1 MPAVRCRPLAVVVLL
16 GCLLHAG
23 PGLAVD
29 IEGRVAELER
39 HNVTAPWRESAE
51 LIEALVA
58 ESHALSPELRFRIDY
73 LKARNLALAGHLD
86 ASSQAVEAL
95 LSAPDIGADL
105 RLRAYTLGVNVAAN
119 TGDHERAFS
128 RLAEALALSP
138 QVTRSPAQ
146 LLAMASYL
154 YLRVG
159 ETGQALRFADDA
171 LASID
176 EGDTRGHC
184 TALEKYGAALTEIG
198 DAPKAE
204 SVRRQQM
211 RICDLAGDPVFAADA
226 RRGLGRALHA
236 QGASAAALPW
246 LRDAL
251 ERFEH
256 TGFLSGSIETRLWI
270 ADALIGSSGDRA
282 EATAL
287 LQQVT
292 PFFRE
297 RELWTNLDT
306 ALRLLAQLA
315 EREGNIAQALAYERE
330 ARQATASSESQARER
345 RTAFLQVQFAT
356 QQKEQEIALLASE
369 RELQQLELA
378 SRQRLLWLQAAGLV
392 SLALA
397 AGLLVLLL
405 RRSSR
410 DRRHYRELSEHDG
423 LTGLLNHQHTRRLGQ
438 RMLNRCRRDEVPLTA
453 VVADIDL
460 FKQIN
465 DRFGHAAGDAVLRNL
480 GALLREVFGERAVIG
495 RTGGEEFTVLLAG
508 DRQRT
513 VALLDDLRQRIV
525 PLAVFGKRI
534 DYSLSFG
541 LCEASMAHDTLEELL
556 RGADSAMYQ
565 AKRSGRNQV
574 VDAAALAEAARPE
587 PGLVVVGTGIQLG
600 RHLSQRCLSEILEA
614 DVVFGLTD
622 APAFANLLELR
633 PDVID
638 LRRFYAEG
646 KDRRQTYREMD
657 DEIMGAVRSRRR
669 VCAVFYGHP
678 GVFADVPHMVVR
690 KAREEG
696 FRARMEPGISSEA
709 CLYADLGLDPGR
721 HGVQSIEA
729 TQFLV
734 EDRQIDNR
742 SLVLLWQVALTGD
755 LACSRFH
762 AEPAELQKLVDRLL
776 LDYPG
781 EHEVI
786 LYEASHFAV
795 EPFRAERLM
804 LRDLPRARYQ
814 EYTMLAIPPRT
825 DVYPLLA
832 NRFIESLREA
842 GKPGAPAAASPPQQ
856 ASQAEPPPA

>member
-1 MPAVRCRPLAVVVLL
+1 M
-16 GCLLHAG
+16 
-23 PGLAVD
+23 
-29 IEGRVAELER
+29 
-39 HNVTAPWRESAE
+39 
-51 LIEALVA
+51 
-58 ESHALSPELRFRIDY
+58 
-73 LKARNLALAGHLD
+73 
-86 ASSQAVEAL
+86 
-95 LSAPDIGADL
+95 
-105 RLRAYTLGVNVAAN
+105 
-119 TGDHERAFS
+119 
-128 RLAEALALSP
+128 
-138 QVTRSPAQ
+138 
-146 LLAMASYL
+146 
-154 YLRVG
+154 
-159 ETGQALRFADDA
+159 
-171 LASID
+171 
-176 EGDTRGHC
+176 
-184 TALEKYGAALTEIG
+184 
-198 DAPKAE
+198 
-204 SVRRQQM
+204 
-211 RICDLAGDPVFAADA
+211 
-226 RRGLGRALHA
+226 
-236 QGASAAALPW
+236 
-246 LRDAL
+246 
-251 ERFEH
+251 
-256 TGFLSGSIETRLWI
+256 
-270 ADALIGSSGDRA
+270 
-282 EATAL
+282 
-287 LQQVT
+287 
-292 PFFRE
+292 
-297 RELWTNLDT
+297 
-306 ALRLLAQLA
+306 
-315 EREGNIAQALAYERE
+315 
-330 ARQATASSESQARER
+330 
-345 RTAFLQVQFAT
+345 
-356 QQKEQEIALLASE
+356 
-369 RELQQLELA
+369 
-378 SRQRLLWLQAAGLV
+378 WLQAAGLV
-392 SLALA
+392 ILALA

-438 RMLNRCRRDEVPLTA
+438 RMLNRCRRDDVPFTA

-460 FKQIN
+460 FKQVN

-480 GALLREVFGERAVIG
+480 GGLLREVFGERAVIG
-495 RTGGEEFTVLLAG
+495 RTGGEEFTVLLTL
-508 DRQRT
+508 DRQRAL
-513 VALLDDLRQRIV
+513 ALLDDLRQRIV
-525 PLAVFGKRI
+525 PLTVFGKRI

-541 LCEASMAHDTLEELL
+541 LCQGGSPQDTLEEVL

-633 PDVID
+633 PDAID

-781 EHEVI
+781 DHEVI
-786 LYEASHFAV
+786 LYEASHFSV
-795 EPFRAERLM
+795 EPFRAERLA
-804 LRDLPRARYQ
+804 LHDLPQARYQ

-825 DVYPLLA
+825 EVYPALA
-832 NRFIESLREA
+832 NRFIESLRDA
-842 GKPGAPAAASPPQQ
+842 GKPAQPAASLTALPQPAAPQ
-856 ASQAEPPPA
+856 PEPPAG